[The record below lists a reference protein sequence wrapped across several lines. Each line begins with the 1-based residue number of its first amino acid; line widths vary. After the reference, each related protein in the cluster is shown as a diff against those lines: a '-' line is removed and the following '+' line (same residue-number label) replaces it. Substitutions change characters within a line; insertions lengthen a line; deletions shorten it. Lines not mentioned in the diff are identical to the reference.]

1 MLKKKRIYLDYN
13 ATTPLHVEVLEAML
27 PFLKEVHGNPSS
39 IHGFGQEARKG
50 LEEAREKVAKLIGVS
65 PGEIVFTSGGT
76 EADNL
81 AIQGVAFSQRHKGRH
96 IITSSVEHHAVLRT
110 CRYLEHEGFRVTYLA
125 VDGLGQIDPDDVKH
139 ALTPETI
146 LITLMHSNNEV
157 GTIEPIEEVGKIAAS
172 HGILFHTDA
181 VQSIGKVAV
190 DAREI
195 SVDLLSMSGHKLYG
209 PKGVGALY
217 VRDGVK
223 LSPLLY
229 GGHHEGNRRAGT
241 ENLPGI
247 VAFGK
252 AAELASSSLRLRHEA
267 MRTLRDYF
275 WDRIR
280 EEIPRVHLHGHPNRR
295 LPNTL
300 HVSFESVLAE
310 SLLIQLDLSGIAAS
324 AGSACTSGA
333 MEVSHVLTA
342 MGVPRSIAQGGVRFS
357 LGPETTREE
366 IDHTVSV
373 LKAIVNRL
381 RFVSR
386 PSEEAVEVHRS

>member
-1 MLKKKRIYLDYN
+1 MKKKRIYLDYN
-13 ATTPLHVEVLEAML
+13 ATTPLHPEVLEAML

>member
-1 MLKKKRIYLDYN
+1 MGKTKRIYLDYN
-13 ATTPLHVEVLEAML
+13 ATTPLHPEVLEAML

-50 LEEAREKVAKLIGVS
+50 LDEAREKVAKLIGVS

-81 AIQGVAFSQRHKGRH
+81 AIQGVAFSLRHKGRH

-110 CRYLEHEGFRVTYLA
+110 CRYLEHEGFRVTYLP

-190 DAREI
+190 DARAI

-252 AAELASSSLRLRHEA
+252 AAELALSSLGLRHEA

-280 EEIPRVHLHGHPNRR
+280 EEIPRVHLHGHPDRR

-300 HVSFESVLAE
+300 HVSFESVSAE

-381 RFVSR
+381 RFVSG

>member
-13 ATTPLHVEVLEAML
+13 ATTPLHPEVLEAML

>member
-1 MLKKKRIYLDYN
+1 MKKKRIYLDYN